1 MQSSI
6 HESNRVY
13 YIEYFGIQRT
23 VVPSSW
29 ATSIWPPKFA
39 TVIYSAWLLIFH
51 MFWHLTLQ
59 SRKLVGLKSDFT
71 EYFDETPEHLAYCNR
86 NCSNNSDSDFF
97 REEQCVVCYSSYLQI
112 LILIETTFEKDCNCA
127 FTKIDL
133 YIYIWDHLNKT
144 WSQK

>member
-1 MQSSI
+1 MGEYCNLKLARLCTVRNQADELKICILHGKFRGNTEWTRIIERWCWAMLGSNGVQSSL
-6 HESNRVY
+6 HESNRVF

-29 ATSIWPPKFA
+29 ATSIWLPKFA

-59 SRKLVGLKSDFT
+59 SRKLAGLKSDFT

-86 NCSNNSDSDFF
+86 K
-97 REEQCVVCYSSYLQI
+97 R
-112 LILIETTFEKDCNCA
+112 
-127 FTKIDL
+127 
-133 YIYIWDHLNKT
+133 KT
-144 WSQK
+144 LLK